1 MDDAK
6 VQVAASAVMLAGAL
20 LFHTMATDIVG
31 ALLVAGGA
39 YALILAKFVQ
49 SEGAAARS
57 SR

>member
-6 VQVAASAVMLAGAL
+6 GQVAASAVMLAGAL
-20 LFHTMATDIVG
+20 LFYTMATDIVG

-39 YALILAKFVQ
+39 YALILPKFVQ
-49 SEGAAARS
+49 SEGSAARS